1 MRLFLKEAQQ
11 ETEQGGK
18 ALVDAILQVSVSA
31 NRELYE
37 RIRRDDGM
45 CQALRE
51 LMKDEIQEDMERSWS
66 DGWSDGQQKGQRA
79 NAHDTA
85 LRMLSTGRYSM
96 DEIAFISGISQEE
109 IQALTVNDVS
119 ER

>member
-51 LMKDEIQEDMERSWS
+51 LMKDEIQEDMERSWN
-66 DGWSDGQQKGQRA
+66 DGQQNGQRA
-79 NAHDTA
+79 AARNTA

>member
-1 MRLFLKEAQQ
+1 M
-11 ETEQGGK
+11 
-18 ALVDAILQVSVSA
+18 
-31 NRELYE
+31 
-37 RIRRDDGM
+37 
-45 CQALRE
+45 
-51 LMKDEIQEDMERSWS
+51 MKDDFDEVRKTSWN
-66 DGWSDGQQKGQRA
+66 DGWNDGQQKGQRA
-79 NAHDTA
+79 TARNTA